1 MDKKKIK
8 RVVRDR
14 YGEIAVSGGPC
25 GPSPCCE
32 GNSASTPVCGAG
44 QADRIAKEIGYSDED
59 LAAVPDDANLG
70 LGCGNPVAL
79 ASLIEGETVLDLGS
93 GAGFDAFLAARRV
106 GQKGKVIGVDMT
118 YEMVMKARANAA
130 RSGVTNVE
138 FRVGEIE
145 HLPVADDSVDAII
158 SNCVINLSTDKP
170 QVFRDAYRVLKP
182 GGRAMISD
190 VMLTADLPEEVRQ
203 SASTYVACIG
213 GAIHKDEYLAE
224 MKAAGFY
231 AVEVIEETP
240 FPAAIVTDEISL
252 AEIARSLRLSSERVI
267 EVAQSIISVKISAVK

>member
-8 RVVRDR
+8 RAVRDR
-14 YGEIAVSGGPC
+14 YREIASSGGPC
-25 GPSPCCE
+25 GPSPCCGSDSE
-32 GNSASTPVCGAG
+32 GPPVCGAG

-59 LAAVPDDANLG
+59 LTAVPEDANLG

-79 ASLIEGETVLDLGS
+79 ASFKVGETVLDLGS

-106 GQKGKVIGVDMT
+106 GKKGKVIGVDMT

-130 RSGVTNVE
+130 RAGVGNVE
-138 FRVGEIE
+138 FRIGEIE
-145 HLPVADDSVDAII
+145 HLPVADETVDVII

-170 QVFRDAYRVLKP
+170 QVFRDAYRVLKT
-182 GGRAMISD
+182 GGRVMISD

-213 GAIHKDEYLAE
+213 GAIRKDEYLAG
-224 MKAAGFY
+224 MTAAGFRD
-231 AVEVIEETP
+231 VEVIEETP
-240 FPAAIVTDEISL
+240 FPAALITDDSYA
-252 AEIARSLRLSSERVI
+252 AEIAGSLGLSPERVA
-267 EVAQSIISVKISAVK
+267 EVAQFIISAKIRAVK